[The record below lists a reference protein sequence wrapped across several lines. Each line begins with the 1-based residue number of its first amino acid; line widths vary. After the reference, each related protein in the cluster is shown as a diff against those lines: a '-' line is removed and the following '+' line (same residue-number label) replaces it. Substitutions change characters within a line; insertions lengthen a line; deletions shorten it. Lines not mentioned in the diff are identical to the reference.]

1 MKTAAQRLVQRR
13 GWLVPVKKENM
24 LTLVGTFSPAFTQR
38 YGGESETRRLYDLS
52 LAESDGVWL
61 AGHEAKALFLCG
73 VKLDLD
79 PTIGQCWVFPF
90 DTVHQHPITTLLA
103 ARAALELQA
112 KLGLRH
118 VFSFVPEIDTRSM
131 FFAMHVGFSI
141 GNDTLDL
148 PIGPSAM
155 ITWSPEK
162 RLASTNAG

>member
-1 MKTAAQRLVQRR
+1 MKTAAQKLVQRQ

-24 LTLVGTFSPAFTQR
+24 LTPVGTFSPAFVQR

-52 LAESDGVWL
+52 LGESDGVWL

-73 VKLDLD
+73 AKLELD

-90 DTVHQHPITTLLA
+90 DTVYQHPVTTLLA

-118 VFSFVPEIDTRSM
+118 VFSFVPETDTRSM
-131 FFAMHVGFSI
+131 FFALRVGFSI

-155 ITWSPEK
+155 ISWFPEN
-162 RLASTNAG
+162 RPASANVG